1 MRGPGG
7 KYTGTVRCCEGEEEE
22 EDTERPIC
30 VPSLCAAGQLHEVTG
45 VRVSPAEAV
54 AALPPLGVGR

>member
-7 KYTGTVRCCEGEEEE
+7 KYTGTVRCCEEEEEE
-22 EDTERPIC
+22 EDAEHKHKPI
-30 VPSLCAAGQLHEVTG
+30 LCAAGQFHEAAG

-54 AALPPLGVGR
+54 AAVPPVGVLR